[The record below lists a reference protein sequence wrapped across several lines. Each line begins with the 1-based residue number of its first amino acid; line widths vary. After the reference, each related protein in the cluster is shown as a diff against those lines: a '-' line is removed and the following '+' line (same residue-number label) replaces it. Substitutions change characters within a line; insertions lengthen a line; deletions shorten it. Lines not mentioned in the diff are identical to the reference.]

1 MIKPDFR
8 ADCAEFW
15 CRYKRWCGVLE
26 EEPDFPALGMTEDAG
41 SVIGFVGVMRGL
53 AFELD
58 GEYIRVIALA
68 VSRAYQSHGIGSKLE
83 ARVEQYAAE
92 TGANSIVISS
102 GLNRNRAH
110 VFYCNK
116 GYEKKGYSFIKR
128 MQPDKKFSYE
138 DVIYTPIP
146 SRLGRTDNYD
156 NDCRIRT
163 GAETLIDL
171 VTGKLDAVKALE
183 DGKISVDGDIEKAQV
198 LSDVLKATV
207 NKKSS
212 EVKKPATAS
221 KPATSKKATN
231 KKASSK

>member
-1 MIKPDFR
+1 MT
-8 ADCAEFW
+8 
-15 CRYKRWCGVLE
+15 YE
-26 EEPDFPALGMTEDAG
+26 EL
-41 SVIGFVGVMRGL
+41 VKKVKKV
-53 AFELD
+53 
-58 GEYIRVIALA
+58 
-68 VSRAYQSHGIGSKLE
+68 
-83 ARVEQYAAE
+83 VEKID
-92 TGANSIVISS
+92 TGAVKEHAAIEIDIE
-102 GLNRNRAH
+102 GEGEGA
-110 VFYCNK
+110 FYVDLDK
-116 GYEKKGYSFIKR
+116 DKVAVEPYEYYG
-128 MQPDKKFSYE
+128 
-138 DVIYTPIP
+138 
-146 SRLGRTDNYD
+146 

-212 EVKKPATAS
+212 EIKKPAPAS

>member
-1 MIKPDFR
+1 M
-8 ADCAEFW
+8 
-15 CRYKRWCGVLE
+15 
-26 EEPDFPALGMTEDAG
+26 
-41 SVIGFVGVMRGL
+41 
-53 AFELD
+53 ELD
-58 GEYIRVIALA
+58 KDKVAVEPYEY
-68 VSRAYQSHGIGSKLE
+68 
-83 ARVEQYAAE
+83 
-92 TGANSIVISS
+92 
-102 GLNRNRAH
+102 
-110 VFYCNK
+110 
-116 GYEKKGYSFIKR
+116 
-128 MQPDKKFSYE
+128 
-138 DVIYTPIP
+138 
-146 SRLGRTDNYD
+146 YD

-212 EVKKPATAS
+212 EIKKPATAS